1 MRCEEEEE
9 KKREKPIFCA
19 IYPIYIKYIRFQSI
33 KIKKIT
39 WLPYIFNA
47 LSIPPQRKY
56 LLFSRNLGYT
66 HFFLSQMISQ

>member
-33 KIKKIT
+33 KIKKNNLVT
-39 WLPYIFNA
+39 LYIQRFVN
-47 LSIPPQRKY
+47 SSPKKIPT
-56 LLFSRNLGYT
+56 F
-66 HFFLSQMISQ
+66 